1 MSGDNGHKPSVPLAP
16 HSVDAEE
23 ATIGSVLL
31 MPDAIPSLAE
41 FLQADDFFITRNGWA
56 WAAILSVWRRGDAI
70 DYLTVAAELAA
81 RGQLDEF
88 GGAVRLTG
96 LINQTPSGI
105 YAETY
110 GRLVQRAALRRRL
123 LVAASDIAKLAQDEE
138 RDVMAL
144 LDEAQ
149 ARITQVAAGRTGP
162 RETQPLR
169 AVLSETF
176 DDLERARLT
185 KASGIPTG
193 FDEIDGLLGGLQK
206 SDLIIVAGRP
216 GMGKT
221 SWLLTVA
228 MNAARKGTRVFV
240 ASQEMTKRQVGAR
253 LLAIQTGISTKRQ
266 RTGQVTD
273 AEFSKLTAGI
283 AQLENLPVWVDDV
296 SNLTPEQLRAKVL
309 RTHAQHGVDLIMVD
323 YLQLMRGG
331 GRFENRVQ
339 EVTEISRSLK
349 ALAKEL
355 NVPVVAA
362 AQLNRAVESR
372 ADKKPLLSDLKE
384 SGSIEQDADVVMF
397 LHRPEYYDPHA
408 AKGECNIILAKQRN
422 GPVGTASLY
431 FDAVLTKF
439 SNLTRQ
445 TVDLATF

>member
-1 MSGDNGHKPSVPLAP
+1 
-16 HSVDAEE
+16 
-23 ATIGSVLL
+23 
-31 MPDAIPSLAE
+31 
-41 FLQADDFFITRNGWA
+41 
-56 WAAILSVWRRGDAI
+56 
-70 DYLTVAAELAA
+70 
-81 RGQLDEF
+81 
-88 GGAVRLTG
+88 
-96 LINQTPSGI
+96 
-105 YAETY
+105 
-110 GRLVQRAALRRRL
+110 
-123 LVAASDIAKLAQDEE
+123 
-138 RDVMAL
+138 
-144 LDEAQ
+144 
-149 ARITQVAAGRTGP
+149 
-162 RETQPLR
+162 
-169 AVLSETF
+169 
-176 DDLERARLT
+176 
-185 KASGIPTG
+185 
-193 FDEIDGLLGGLQK
+193 
-206 SDLIIVAGRP
+206 
-216 GMGKT
+216 
-221 SWLLTVA
+221 
-228 MNAARKGTRVFV
+228 
-240 ASQEMTKRQVGAR
+240 MTKRQVGAR